1 MARTQFSV
9 GTFNLLNL
17 QQPGRKLYFRTK
29 PWTQA
34 QYDRKI
40 RWASNV
46 MRDMPADLWGF
57 QELWAP
63 EGVSDLI
70 EAAGMKPDYTPLTP
84 PDHNGR
90 SIVCAAAV
98 RKDILHS
105 EPEWITAFPEDFRL
119 ESEGG
124 GDPQAPDVTV
134 KIKGFS
140 RPVLHFTVRPRS
152 NGKLI
157 HVYVCHFKSKAPTQI
172 YREDWYTAYTYSRHA
187 EALGAAISTIRRTAE
202 AAALRWLLVE
212 RMKDTDT
219 PVIVLGDLND
229 GQHSNTLNILTGQP
243 NFILSGLN
251 AGGSDVD
258 LYTVGS
264 LQQYRSLTN
273 VYYTHVYQN
282 VKESLDHVLV
292 SQEFYDNS
300 RKRLWAFKGM
310 DLINDHL
317 NDEEHREKGTGDHGV
332 VRANFEYRP
341 AK

>member
-1 MARTQFSV
+1 M
-9 GTFNLLNL
+9 
-17 QQPGRKLYFRTK
+17 
-29 PWTQA
+29 
-34 QYDRKI
+34 
-40 RWASNV
+40 
-46 MRDMPADLWGF
+46 
-57 QELWAP
+57 
-63 EGVSDLI
+63 
-70 EAAGMKPDYTPLTP
+70 
-84 PDHNGR
+84 
-90 SIVCAAAV
+90 
-98 RKDILHS
+98 
-105 EPEWITAFPEDFRL
+105 
-119 ESEGG
+119 
-124 GDPQAPDVTV
+124 
-134 KIKGFS
+134 
-140 RPVLHFTVRPRS
+140 
-152 NGKLI
+152 
-157 HVYVCHFKSKAPTQI
+157 
-172 YREDWYTAYTYSRHA
+172 
-187 EALGAAISTIRRTAE
+187 
-202 AAALRWLLVE
+202 ALRWLLVE